1 MPGSLDDCP
10 GEAEET
16 ASSVL
21 QHFVSIPEQT
31 YEEFLSVFT
40 GLPRE
45 GRGCQGEDDHSPQG
59 QRATSAEMQIAQRA
73 QELDGPEQLAIGD
86 GVTVG
91 RCHSLPY
98 SRRVQVDNYF
108 SASDIGT
115 DSDKQAPDPSLMLY
129 PGEADTATAVTKP
142 IIRSTC
148 LETHAASTPETATDE
163 HLGDDTQPF
172 SLDQSFD
179 YDHVA
184 LTPKFSEAE
193 MKFLDA
199 RGRREVGEKES

>member
-1 MPGSLDDCP
+1 MLELVVLQSLQDHRPEPAPCP
-10 GEAEET
+10 GLWMTVLVRRRRRLAAFYST
-16 ASSVL
+16 LSASRSRRMRN
-21 QHFVSIPEQT
+21 S
-31 YEEFLSVFT
+31 FLCSPVF
-40 GLPRE
+40 
-45 GRGCQGEDDHSPQG
+45 H
-59 QRATSAEMQIAQRA
+59 A
-73 QELDGPEQLAIGD
+73 LAIGD